1 MRMSSPARALT
12 RVACVAV
19 VTGIVGAAT
28 VLPASAEDEPQ
39 SDQLWISA
47 PYETTLPVGTGGEA
61 GTERSLEVGL
71 THDNDHFAVTDGRL
85 TVDVS
90 GLAGV
95 AEVVWPDNC
104 VPSGTSAVCG
114 VPEVPVSGVDERVR
128 LQIRAAAGAA
138 LGATGRIA
146 YSARAT
152 TTQQGGELGAH
163 EQETTVTLGSGP
175 DLVVRGD
182 VPSGTVRPGD
192 TVSVPFT
199 VVNRGSEAARGVRVT
214 MYVTRGLD
222 VGAVD
227 PKCSTTPLDE
237 QSGIAALNRV
247 DCVFD
252 DVVAPGAT
260 FALPRTLTA
269 TAAAYA
275 YHERLDISVDPGGDA
290 QDLEPSDNGLYTAV
304 RVANTSDFSVRGAD
318 LTAAAGQTVTAD
330 VTFRNDGPG
339 WVANLRS
346 GEPVAAVDFVVP
358 QGATV
363 TSAPENCQGRTAS
376 GDWYEGPGGAPR
388 YQCDLPIWIGERQ
401 QVSLPFALRVD
412 TVVPGATGTVTLR
425 DTWGE
430 ARPNDPDTT
439 DNTAEVVLN
448 AAG

>member
-1 MRMSSPARALT
+1 MSSPARALT
-12 RVACVAV
+12 RAACVAV
-19 VTGIVGAAT
+19 VTGIVGAGT

-47 PYETTLPVGTGGEA
+47 PYEATLPVGTGGDA
-61 GTERSLEVGL
+61 GVERPLVVGL
-71 THDNDHFAVTDGRL
+71 SHDNGNFAVTDGRL

-90 GLAGV
+90 GLTGV

-104 VPSGTSAVCG
+104 APSGTRAVCT
-114 VPEVPVSGVDERVR
+114 VPEVPLSGLDEPVR
-128 LQIRAAAGAA
+128 LQVRAAAGAA

-152 TTQQGGELGAH
+152 TTQQGGELTAH
-163 EQETTVTLGSGP
+163 EQETTLTLGSGP
-175 DLVVRGD
+175 DLVVQGTK
-182 VPSGTVRPGD
+182 PSGTVQPGD

-199 VVNRGSEAARGVRVT
+199 VVNRGGEAAHGVRVT

-227 PKCSTTPLDE
+227 PKCDTTPLDE
-237 QSGIAALNRV
+237 QSGISALQRV
-247 DCVFD
+247 DCLFD

-269 TAAAYA
+269 TAAPYA

-290 QDLEPSDNGLYTAV
+290 QDLEPSDNGLHTAV

-318 LTAAAGQTVTAD
+318 LTATAGQTVTAD
-330 VTFRNDGPG
+330 LTFRNDGPG

-346 GEPVAAVDFVVP
+346 GEPVAALHFVVP

-363 TSAPENCQGRTAS
+363 TSAPENCHGRTAS

-388 YQCDLPIWIGERQ
+388 YECDLPMWIGERQ
-401 QVSLPFALRVD
+401 QVSLPFTLRVD

-439 DNTAEVVLN
+439 NNTADVVLN